1 MRFGFVLPNNWGLE
15 DPQDVLDVA
24 VTAEQMGFDSVWV
37 NHHVLNVGYVLDRL
51 DNRPYYD
58 TLTVLTYV
66 AARTKTVRLGTS
78 VLVLPYLN
86 PLALAKS
93 LATLDVL
100 SGGRL
105 TVGVGVGALKQE
117 SDALGAD
124 FNRRGAYT
132 DESLRI
138 MKALWTQPDPSHRGD
153 LYSFSGV
160 KFSPKPAQR
169 PHPPIWVGGNSPAA
183 LRRAA
188 LLGDG
193 WHPTELSPEEMS
205 HSVEYLKARLDVA
218 ARAPSD
224 IALSVRLELDV
235 RSPGETGAPGP
246 MMGTPDR
253 LLKSM
258 ERYRNVGVHEI
269 ALSVSTADVGRINR
283 MMEAFASKVMQRARD

>member
-86 PLALAKS
+86 PVVLAKS

-117 SDALGAD
+117 SDVLGAD

-153 LYSFSGV
+153 FYSFSGV
-160 KFSPKPAQR
+160 KFSREAGAETPSADMGRGQLPGGAASRRPAGRWLAPNRALAGRDVPQR
-169 PHPPIWVGGNSPAA
+169 RIPESTPRRGGAGPVGYRAFGPPRAGCPQP
-183 LRRAA
+183 RRDRCARSH
-188 LLGDG
+188 DG
-193 WHPTELSPEEMS
+193 HT
-205 HSVEYLKARLDVA
+205 
-218 ARAPSD
+218 
-224 IALSVRLELDV
+224 
-235 RSPGETGAPGP
+235 
-246 MMGTPDR
+246 
-253 LLKSM
+253 
-258 ERYRNVGVHEI
+258 
-269 ALSVSTADVGRINR
+269 
-283 MMEAFASKVMQRARD
+283 